1 MNIVMVA
8 GELSGDLLGGRL
20 ANALMN
26 INKDIRISGI
36 GGQNMRAAGAATLFD
51 INDTSVVG
59 IIEILRHYPHLR
71 KILAVLK
78 KHIKAQRPALLILI
92 DYPEFNL
99 KLAAYA
105 RRLGVSVMFYVSPQ
119 VWAWRAGRVKKIKQC
134 VDLMAVLFPFEL
146 AFYEQENIPACL
158 VRHPLLEDVDAFF
171 DAGTAAK
178 QAGKKTHIKTGV
190 KIGLL
195 PGSRKNE
202 IKKLLPAMIRAGRL
216 LMDRHRTVEF
226 ILPVAAGVDIEE
238 LKKYNCCDLPISYQQ
253 GDFYPSIYQCQAV
266 VVASGTAT
274 LQTALLG
281 IPMVI
286 VYKISPLTYRL
297 LGGLVK
303 VDYIGLAN
311 IILNRHEFTELIQ
324 ANASANNIFQCL
336 HALLNDA
343 TITAA
348 MTKSRAEIYQ
358 KLNAGIDSN
367 QLAQKALAL
376 TARH

>member
-1 MNIVMVA
+1 
-8 GELSGDLLGGRL
+8 
-20 ANALMN
+20 
-26 INKDIRISGI
+26 
-36 GGQNMRAAGAATLFD
+36 
-51 INDTSVVG
+51 
-59 IIEILRHYPHLR
+59 
-71 KILAVLK
+71 
-78 KHIKAQRPALLILI
+78 
-92 DYPEFNL
+92 
-99 KLAAYA
+99 
-105 RRLGVSVMFYVSPQ
+105 
-119 VWAWRAGRVKKIKQC
+119 
-134 VDLMAVLFPFEL
+134 
-146 AFYEQENIPACL
+146 
-158 VRHPLLEDVDAFF
+158 
-171 DAGTAAK
+171 
-178 QAGKKTHIKTGV
+178 
-190 KIGLL
+190 
-195 PGSRKNE
+195 
-202 IKKLLPAMIRAGRL
+202 MIRAGRL

-266 VVASGTAT
+266 VAASGTAT

-376 TARH
+376 AARH